1 MTSSRSAF
9 SVHATTPQFHA
20 PRGGERWALRGSL
33 PSRRHSSVR
42 LHSGDS
48 LGTGAAERC
57 VRGGSCAPNAMP
69 PFRAS
74 LKASHRSSPLSA
86 RFTATS
92 IITFVSCVSSVPF
105 YLLCAS
111 KAWSGTERRRHEAEA
126 VTAGDADGGKRGAA
140 DPATGGIPT
149 EPGDGRSRRIRQRR
163 PAGIRRCR
171 KCAGAKRRAAASE
184 AKGPKGP
191 QGAACAA
198 ETADC
203 KLSADRMC
211 WAGNAAAASRARLRR
226 WDAWRWTRPRRQS
239 SDCRAGRGHSQEPS
253 ATAGEVAAAFPAY

>member
-9 SVHATTPQFHA
+9 RVYTTSPWFHA
-20 PRGGERWALRGSL
+20 PRVGERWALRGSH

-74 LKASHRSSPLSA
+74 LEASHRSPPHSA
-86 RFTATS
+86 RFTTIS
-92 IITFVSCVSSVPF
+92 IVPFTPCVSSVPF
-105 YLLCAS
+105 YIPCAS
-111 KAWSGTERRRHEAEA
+111 KARGGAERRRHEAEA

-140 DPATGGIPT
+140 DPVTGGIPT
-149 EPGDGRSRRIRQRR
+149 EPGGGRSRCIRQRR

-171 KCAGAKRRAAASE
+171 KCAGAKRRVAASE
-184 AKGPKGP
+184 AKRPKGP
-191 QGAACAA
+191 QGATCAA
-198 ETADC
+198 ETALA

-239 SDCRAGRGHSQEPS
+239 GDCRAGRGRSQAPS

>member
-9 SVHATTPQFHA
+9 RVHTTSPRFHA
-20 PRGGERWALRGSL
+20 PRVGDRWALRGSL

-42 LHSGDS
+42 LHRGDS
-48 LGTGAAERC
+48 LGTGAADSC

-74 LKASHRSSPLSA
+74 LEASHRPPPLSA
-86 RFTATS
+86 RFNSTYIFPFAPC
-92 IITFVSCVSSVPF
+92 IASVPF
-105 YLLCAS
+105 YRLCAS
-111 KAWSGTERRRHEAEA
+111 KAQGGTERRRHEAEA

-140 DPATGGIPT
+140 DPVTGGIPT
-149 EPGDGRSRRIRQRR
+149 EPGGGRSRCIRQRH

-171 KCAGAKRRAAASE
+171 R
-184 AKGPKGP
+184 
-191 QGAACAA
+191 CAA
-198 ETADC
+198 ETALA

-239 SDCRAGRGHSQEPS
+239 GDCRAGRGRSQAPS

>member
-1 MTSSRSAF
+1 MRF
-9 SVHATTPQFHA
+9 
-20 PRGGERWALRGSL
+20 RGTL

-74 LKASHRSSPLSA
+74 LEASHHSSPLSA
-86 RFTATS
+86 RFDATS
-92 IITFVSCVSSVPF
+92 IITFASCVSLVPF

-111 KAWSGTERRRHEAEA
+111 KAWSRTERRRHEAEA

-149 EPGDGRSRRIRQRR
+149 KPGDGRSRRIRQRR

-171 KCAGAKRRAAASE
+171 R
-184 AKGPKGP
+184 
-191 QGAACAA
+191 CAA

-239 SDCRAGRGHSQEPS
+239 SDCRVGRGRSQAPS